1 MTHAK
6 SLKYV
11 QLQGYQMPA
20 QKSLWRYATLFG
32 LLLFVVVWFAS
43 VGCLVNELGMYRNG
57 SRFDSPISTQVE
69 LPVSIKHSSMAIC
82 LIEFIMH
89 NGDSWKFR
97 GMRLIT

>member
-32 LLLFVVVWFAS
+32 LLLFVVV
-43 VGCLVNELGMYRNG
+43 
-57 SRFDSPISTQVE
+57 
-69 LPVSIKHSSMAIC
+69 
-82 LIEFIMH
+82 
-89 NGDSWKFR
+89 
-97 GMRLIT
+97 